1 MKTKFLDVVCI
12 VMLVFCTLALLV
24 SCGGG
29 ETPSQISVEYDV
41 GGGKLPTDAPKTYTE
56 GSAPDFSKVVPTRKN
71 YTFGGWFV
79 DKELTTSFSSSAEVG
94 DALKLYAKWSACQYN
109 ISYELSEGVCE
120 NLPDK
125 YTYGESLS
133 LADFTPTREGYI
145 FDGWFMDDDF
155 VLSAE
160 TIEEGYSEDITVY
173 AKWIA
178 IPTLIAEMPDVTK
191 GCFPNSLSM
200 VKVDLTKYVNKN
212 GSSVKYNV
220 SSSNTNVVTASVSG
234 DELLLTFVNHEGYS
248 DIQLDVLMG
257 KTKYLTYEFRASAK
271 AYLKIA
277 CVGDSLTHFSPA
289 YTDYLKDYLD
299 SSVQIGEFG
308 RSGMAVSQ
316 YSNTDGNG
324 PYKDVAIEYS
334 SCIEFTPDLIIIMLG
349 TNDATKV
356 ENGVPKYVWDDVK
369 EGYKNAYLDLI
380 SSFRA
385 ACPNA
390 DIVMLTSPT
399 VDDNN
404 TLHISNSVLET
415 GTYPMQKEI
424 AAEANALLVDTR
436 YFVKNIGDFKVLYR
450 DGVHFTEEGA
460 KIFAEYVIKSIKG

>member
-1 MKTKFLDVVCI
+1 M
-12 VMLVFCTLALLV
+12 
-24 SCGGG
+24 
-29 ETPSQISVEYDV
+29 
-41 GGGKLPTDAPKTYTE
+41 
-56 GSAPDFSKVVPTRKN
+56 
-71 YTFGGWFV
+71 
-79 DKELTTSFSSSAEVG
+79 
-94 DALKLYAKWSACQYN
+94 
-109 ISYELSEGVCE
+109 
-120 NLPDK
+120 
-125 YTYGESLS
+125 
-133 LADFTPTREGYI
+133 
-145 FDGWFMDDDF
+145 
-155 VLSAE
+155 
-160 TIEEGYSEDITVY
+160 
-173 AKWIA
+173 
-178 IPTLIAEMPDVTK
+178 
-191 GCFPNSLSM
+191 
-200 VKVDLTKYVNKN
+200 
-212 GSSVKYNV
+212 
-220 SSSNTNVVTASVSG
+220 
-234 DELLLTFVNHEGYS
+234 
-248 DIQLDVLMG
+248 
-257 KTKYLTYEFRASAK
+257 
-271 AYLKIA
+271 
-277 CVGDSLTHFSPA
+277 
-289 YTDYLKDYLD
+289 KDYLD

-415 GTYPMQKEI
+415 GTYPMHKEI